1 MVKLLR
7 RGIMKKILITLVLFE
22 ISLIAYINLFVY
34 PKVEEGN
41 KEFAESGLN
50 KLISEKQISLEYLFD
65 QVEYETEN
73 LGLWLSDKIDDE
85 ISEEDMQKFDAD
97 YFINENNI
105 LTNRFNSDH
114 KEKYISNVYYSYNN
128 NIAKNEISQ
137 IINTEKLDLQFEKC
151 FERIPSA
158 EWVYVIT
165 KDNMIRMYPA
175 FSENVSKFNYGHNFK
190 EDVYYYMA
198 DETNNPDR
206 KPIWTNPYIDYLGKG
221 LMITCSYP
229 VYKNNEMIGV
239 ACIDIGLTDI
249 RNSISDLAIVGIGK
263 SFLIDEEGKI
273 IYYPGY
279 SMQEEGQGAVVND
292 NISIYASSQ
301 KEKNIFDE
309 MIQEKKGYK
318 TYYDNGKEKFLLYNN
333 IKGLNWIIGFQVD
346 RKAYYEENILVND
359 NFLSLVAFSVFLI
372 IILLFYYY
380 RSLSR
385 PILRLIGDIHE
396 MGSQYI
402 DDIDI
407 NYDDDN
413 EIKILNGTFNNLRC
427 KLDEYFDI
435 LYYKSN
441 ELQTIFNNMPGLL
454 YIIDQDYNLK
464 MFNKECEKLISE
476 NSVILTDSTK
486 CYNLLF
492 GRHDVCD
499 DCPIRN
505 SGNFDTEG
513 HCDEMHYKDKIYSVN
528 SLPIYNTDGTIR
540 ELIIFSVDKTEEV
553 IKNME
558 LANAEKFSIIGQV
571 SASVTHQLKNNISV
585 IKGASYLLNEIE
597 KEKEFDIQEVREVL
611 DELNSGIK
619 DAENTIYNLMEF
631 DKNGDSISK
640 VNIISVIEQMLVIEK
655 NNLYKNKIEI
665 VRMYE
670 NSEIYLYSIRN
681 SLKFIFSN
689 LIRNAIESMSPKGG
703 LLTFKVQ
710 RHNNYIHL
718 EIKDTGSGINEQDI
732 KNIFDPFFTTK
743 DAGTGLGLWI
753 VKEQVKKLNG
763 HIYCECKHDAGTSF
777 IVVFPMNQTGE
788 E

>member
-1 MVKLLR
+1 MYKLLG
-7 RGIMKKILITLVLFE
+7 RGIMKRILITLVLFE
-22 ISLIAYINLFVY
+22 IILISYINLFVY
-34 PKVEEGN
+34 PKVEKGN
-41 KEFAESGLN
+41 KAFAESSLN
-50 KLISEKQISLEYLFD
+50 KLILEKQISLEYLFD

-73 LGLWLSDKIDDE
+73 LGLWLSDKIDDK
-85 ISEEDMQKFDAD
+85 ISEEDMQQFYTD
-97 YFINENNI
+97 YFINRNSI
-105 LTNRFNSDH
+105 LTNKFISEH
-114 KEKYISNVYYSYNN
+114 KEKYISNIHYSYNKD
-128 NIAKNEISQ
+128 ITQKEISD
-137 IINTEKLDLQFEKC
+137 IINTEKLELQFEKC

-158 EWVYVIT
+158 EWVYIIT

-175 FSENVSKFNYGHNFK
+175 FSDNVSKFDYGHNFK

-206 KPIWTNPYIDYLGKG
+206 KPIWTNPYVDFLGKG

-249 RNSISDLAIVGIGK
+249 RNSISDLAIVGTGI

-279 SMQEEGQGAVVND
+279 SMKDKGQGAIVND
-292 NISIYASSQ
+292 SIATYASSQ
-301 KEKNIFDE
+301 KEKDIFDE
-309 MIQEKKGYK
+309 MILERKGYK
-318 TYYDNGKEKFLLYNN
+318 TYYDNGKEKFLLYNSIN
-333 IKGLNWIIGFQVD
+333 GLNWIIGFQVD

-372 IILLFYYY
+372 IILLVYYY

-385 PILRLIGDIHE
+385 PILRLIDDIHE
-396 MGSQYI
+396 MGSQYL

-435 LYYKSN
+435 LYYKNN

-464 MFNKECEKLISE
+464 MFNNECEKIIFHNV
-476 NSVILTDSTK
+476 NSLNNKK
-486 CYNLLF
+486 CFNLLF
-492 GRHDVCD
+492 DRNDVCC
-499 DCPIRN
+499 DCPINSDKFLDN
-505 SGNFDTEG
+505 SGCCTEI
-513 HCDEMHYKDKIYSVN
+513 HYKDKIYNVS
-528 SLPIYNTDGTIR
+528 SFPIYNSDNTIR

-553 IKNME
+553 IRNLE

-571 SASVTHQLKNNISV
+571 SASVTHHLKNNISV
-585 IKGASYLLNEIE
+585 IKGACYLLNEIE

-619 DAENTIYNLMEF
+619 DAENTIYSLIEF
-631 DKNGDSISK
+631 DKNGDNTSRI
-640 VNIISVIEQMLVIEK
+640 NILSVIEQMLVIEK
-655 NNLYKNKIEI
+655 NSLYKHKIEVI
-665 VRMYE
+665 KQFDS
-670 NSEIYLYSIRN
+670 NEIYLYSTRN

-689 LIRNAIESMSPKGG
+689 LIRNAIESMNSDGG
-703 LLTFKVQ
+703 TLTFRAFENKCFV
-710 RHNNYIHL
+710 HI
-718 EIKDTGSGINEQDI
+718 EIMDTGNGIDEDMK

-743 DAGTGLGLWI
+743 DNGSGLGLWI
-753 VKEQVKKLNG
+753 VKEQVKKLKG
-763 HIYCECKHDAGTSF
+763 HIYCESKKDKGAKF
-777 IVVFPMNQTGE
+777 IVVLPIKATGE